1 MLSRIQNTI
10 EQFIDWTGRTIAWLT
25 LIMVLVTFLV
35 VFMRYV
41 FDSGSIAMQESVSFM
56 HALVFLVGAAYTLK
70 HNEHVRVDIFYNKLS
85 PIGKAWIDLLGSLLI
100 LMPVLVFITWS
111 SWGYVTDSWR
121 IYESSGET
129 GGLPGIFLLK
139 SSILVMAGLLV
150 LQGLAEILKALLVLQ
165 KRVNN

>member
-1 MLSRIQNTI
+1 MLSRIQNII

-85 PIGKAWIDLLGSLLI
+85 PTGKAWINLLGSLLI
-100 LMPVLVFITWS
+100 LMPVLAFITWS
-111 SWGYVTDSWR
+111 SWGYVSDSWR

-165 KRVNN
+165 KRVSS